1 MIYTI
6 KSSKRIEFIDITD
19 LVFQS
24 LRESRV
30 SHGVVN
36 VFVPHTTAGVTI
48 NENSDPSVV
57 EDIIS
62 WLARLVPTS
71 EEFKHIEGNSDA
83 HIKATLVG
91 SSVNIPFS
99 DSELNLGVLQAVYFC
114 EFDVPRKRNVVVS
127 VIG

>member
-6 KSSKRIEFIDITD
+6 KSSKRVEFIDITD

-30 SHGVVN
+30 SHGVLN
-36 VFVPHTTAGVTI
+36 VFVPHTTAGATI

-57 EDIIS
+57 EDIIN
-62 WLARLVPTS
+62 WLGRLVPTS
-71 EEFKHIEGNSDA
+71 EEFKHLEGNSDA

-99 DSELNLGVLQAVYFC
+99 DSELNLGIWQAVYFC
-114 EFDVPRKRNVVVS
+114 EFDGPRKRNVVIS

>member
-1 MIYTI
+1 MVYTI
-6 KSSKRIEFIDITD
+6 KSGKRVEFIDITD
-19 LVFQS
+19 LVHQS

-36 VFVPHTTAGVTI
+36 VFVPHTTAGATV
-48 NENSDPSVV
+48 NENSDPNVV
-57 EDIIS
+57 EDMIN
-62 WLARLVPTS
+62 WLGRLVPVS
-71 EEFKHIEGNSDA
+71 EEFRHFEGNSDA

-99 DSELNLGVLQAVYFC
+99 DSELNLGVWQAVYFC
-114 EFDVPRKRNVVVS
+114 EFDGPRKRNVVVS

>member
-71 EEFKHIEGNSDA
+71 EEFKHLEGNSDA

-99 DSELNLGVLQAVYFC
+99 DSELNLGIWQAVYFC
-114 EFDVPRKRNVVVS
+114 EFDGPRKRNVVVS

>member
-71 EEFKHIEGNSDA
+71 EEFKHLEGNSDA

-99 DSELNLGVLQAVYFC
+99 DSELNLGVWQAVYFC
-114 EFDVPRKRNVVVS
+114 EFDGPRKRNVVIS

>member
-71 EEFKHIEGNSDA
+71 EEFKHLEGNSDA

-99 DSELNLGVLQAVYFC
+99 DSELNLGVWQAVYFC
-114 EFDVPRKRNVVVS
+114 EFDGPRKRNVVVS

>member
-1 MIYTI
+1 MHG
-6 KSSKRIEFIDITD
+6 
-19 LVFQS
+19 LVHQS

-36 VFVPHTTAGVTI
+36 VFVPHTTAGATV
-48 NENSDPSVV
+48 NENSDPNVV
-57 EDIIS
+57 EDMIN
-62 WLARLVPTS
+62 WLGRLVPVS
-71 EEFKHIEGNSDA
+71 EEFRHFEGNSDA

-99 DSELNLGVLQAVYFC
+99 DSELNLGVWQAVYFC
-114 EFDVPRKRNVVVS
+114 EFDGPRKRNVVIS

>member
-1 MIYTI
+1 MVYTI
-6 KSSKRIEFIDITD
+6 KSGKRVEFIDITD
-19 LVFQS
+19 LVHQS

-36 VFVPHTTAGVTI
+36 VFVPHTTAGATV
-48 NENSDPSVV
+48 NENSDPNVV
-57 EDIIS
+57 EDMIN
-62 WLARLVPTS
+62 WLGRLVPVS
-71 EEFKHIEGNSDA
+71 EEFRHFEGNSDA

-99 DSELNLGVLQAVYFC
+99 DSELNLGVWQAVYFC
-114 EFDVPRKRNVVVS
+114 EFDGPRKRNVVIS

>member
-71 EEFKHIEGNSDA
+71 EEFKHLDGNSDA

-99 DSELNLGVLQAVYFC
+99 DSELNLGVWQAVYFC
-114 EFDVPRKRNVVVS
+114 EFDGPRKRNVVIS

>member
-71 EEFKHIEGNSDA
+71 EEFKHLEGNSDA

-99 DSELNLGVLQAVYFC
+99 DSELNLGIWQAVYFC
-114 EFDVPRKRNVVVS
+114 EFDGPRKRNVVIS